1 MFYHD
6 FSSLIAYRK
15 KWLEHQAEINRLQA
29 LRKLQ
34 SQVSKPPPS
43 LNTIYYRTFKAPV
56 KTPEETK
63 NQQHFFPDSM
73 QVGAAMMMMDNPELD
88 MELAKLRE
96 GTVEVK
102 MY

>member
-1 MFYHD
+1 M
-6 FSSLIAYRK
+6 
-15 KWLEHQAEINRLQA
+15 EHQAEVNRLKA

-34 SQVSKPPPS
+34 SQVTQPPPS
-43 LNTIYYRTFKAPV
+43 INTLYYRTFKAPA
-56 KTPEETK
+56 KTPEAK
-63 NQQHFFPDSM
+63 HQQHFFPDSM

-96 GTVEVK
+96 GTVEVD